1 MTTYLKRLKN
11 FDPLIQLTFHDSS
24 VVLALRLLKIQL
36 GSQLILEK
44 NLQEIL
50 SKTQMRIHNGRCSR

>member
-1 MTTYLKRLKN
+1 MITYLKRFKIL
-11 FDPLIQLTFHDSS
+11 DLLIQLTFHDSS

-36 GSQLILEK
+36 GSQLTLEK

-50 SKTQMRIHNGRCSR
+50 SKTQVRIHNGR